1 MHQIHRHALHII
13 SDQQLPAGGGLIHQ
27 HGSRVHH
34 AAVNQKGADKAE
46 QGQRKP
52 ISAQQ
57 TLAEQHTGQQA
68 DDAHGKHLI
77 RRPGALLE
85 VHIGQQHGQ
94 GTHQKARLAAQCHSR
109 NDDQRRHRLEVG
121 QHHEGHS
128 ACHAHSA

>member
-1 MHQIHRHALHII
+1 MVKPVFCLDSIQFFQHRLRKQPQKQEGGHGVHQIHRHALHII

-27 HGSRVHH
+27 HSRRVHH

-68 DDAHGKHLI
+68 DDAKEIIRGK
-77 RRPGALLE
+77 RY
-85 VHIGQQHGQ
+85 
-94 GTHQKARLAAQCHSR
+94 
-109 NDDQRRHRLEVG
+109 DY
-121 QHHEGHS
+121 
-128 ACHAHSA
+128 